1 MLNEP
6 TINPYV
12 IKWNAVFYLKNKFLQ
27 SNIKS
32 AATKLTGKPQG
43 SVLGPMLFNIAIY
56 NLGTPDPEIQR
67 TKFAIDSNIIK
78 PGTEEGNSWNQEEE
92 EVLSPKLC

>member
-1 MLNEP
+1 MSIRSCFKCGKFNYADILFNYAD
-6 TINPYV
+6 ILF
-12 IKWNAVFYLKNKFLQ
+12 IKGKIYYFFL
-27 SNIKS
+27 SKS

-67 TKFAIDSNIIK
+67 TNFAIDSNITK
-78 PGTEEGNSWNQEEE
+78 PGTEEGNSWNQEE
-92 EVLSPKLC
+92 